1 MPREAL
7 PVAPLT
13 VAVTGA
19 TGFIGSRLVELM
31 AAEGLAVKILT
42 RSASRAR
49 ALFAPRHFPLV
60 EVVPYDPG
68 RLGDWVAAL
77 DGVDAV
83 VHLAGAP
90 IAGRWTADF
99 KHAIRESREVGTR
112 RLVEAL
118 GQLRRRPPVLIS
130 SSACRYYGISE
141 TATFDE
147 TSPPGGAHDY
157 LASVCTI
164 WEGEA
169 LRAEALDVRT
179 VILRHG
185 FALAMT
191 PRFRRTLMTFRRF
204 VGGRVGS
211 GRQWISWIHRDD
223 TARLVI
229 HALRDENM
237 RGVYNAVAPRPVR
250 MADFARHLG
259 GAVGGHFRLPVPSMI
274 IEQIFG
280 DGATVI
286 LDGQRVIS
294 NRLSETG
301 FQFRHPELRETLAD
315 IL

>member
-1 MPREAL
+1 M
-7 PVAPLT
+7 APLT
-13 VAVTGA
+13 IAVTGA
-19 TGFIGSRLVELM
+19 TGFIGSRLVELLS
-31 AAEGLAVKILT
+31 AEGFAVKALT
-42 RSASRAR
+42 RSAARAR
-49 ALFAPRHFPLV
+49 AIFAPRQFPAV
-60 EVVPYDPG
+60 EVVQYDPY

-77 DGVDAV
+77 DGVAGV

-90 IAGRWTADF
+90 IAGRWSPAF
-99 KHAIRESREVGTR
+99 KQAIRESREIGTR

-118 GQLRRRPPVLIS
+118 AEVRERPPVLIS
-130 SSACRYYGISE
+130 SSACRYYGISD

-147 TSPPGGAHDY
+147 TSPPGDARDY
-157 LASVCTI
+157 LSNVCII

-169 LRAEALDVRT
+169 SRATTLDIRT

-185 FALAMT
+185 MALAMT

-223 TARLVI
+223 TARLI
-229 HALRDENM
+229 IEALRNEGM
-237 RGVYNAVAPRPVR
+237 TGAYNAVAPRPVR

-259 GAVGGHFRLPVPSMI
+259 SAVGGRFRLPVPSMI
-274 IEQIFG
+274 VEQIFG

-286 LDGQRVIS
+286 LDGQRVAS
-294 NRLSETG
+294 TRLAETG
-301 FQFRHPELRETLAD
+301 FEFRHPELRETLDD